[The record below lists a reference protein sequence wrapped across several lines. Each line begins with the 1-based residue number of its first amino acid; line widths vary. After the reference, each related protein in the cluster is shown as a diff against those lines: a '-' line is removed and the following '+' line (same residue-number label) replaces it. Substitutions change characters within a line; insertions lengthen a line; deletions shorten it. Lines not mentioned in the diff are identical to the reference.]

1 MRGPVV
7 TYLLQMWIH
16 FIQVLLK
23 FLTQQIY
30 SKNLDA
36 NTHLYYTL
44 EVKNLVLGHI
54 SVVAFKEDAVALDT
68 KRTVLATIGAYYI
81 STFLSSNSIHKV
93 LPDEK
98 ITLTLAIVW
107 ERGGLP
113 NVSKNIRSQ
122 TFDSV
127 SDLY

>member
-1 MRGPVV
+1 M
-7 TYLLQMWIH
+7 
-16 FIQVLLK
+16 
-23 FLTQQIY
+23 
-30 SKNLDA
+30 
-36 NTHLYYTL
+36 YYTL

-54 SVVAFKEDAVALDT
+54 SVVAFKEDAVALRSWHIDFTDT
-68 KRTVLATIGAYYI
+68 KITVLAPIGAYYI

-113 NVSKNIRSQ
+113 NVSKNIGSQ
-122 TFDSV
+122 TFDSL